1 MTTRHPTQVDVAS
14 RAGVSRA
21 TVSYVIN
28 GQANG
33 KVTISQETVD
43 RVLLAVQELGYE
55 PDAGAR
61 ALRLGSTKTIG
72 LIIPDLH
79 NPHFWQNA
87 DGVEQEARA
96 SGYRLL
102 LSSMDLN
109 LQYGEDIFKDL
120 SGRRIDALIL
130 MGLVVD
136 QSPEAQATLTR
147 SFSRKLPIVEVNDR
161 ARTNCIVDSVVS
173 DYRSA
178 TGEAMAHLFS
188 LGHRRIG
195 LVYGVAIADLAVD
208 RLEPYQEALVSN
220 GISVDQE
227 LIVNCGPNFEDGY
240 QAASRLL
247 KLEERP
253 TAIVAINDILA
264 HGVLR
269 AAGDRGLHIPNDFS
283 LVGFDDIPASR
294 YLVPRLTTA
303 SKDPVRMGREAV
315 RLALTRIEDPGQPC
329 RVVAIPSQFIVRE
342 STGPVPDRDPQ

>member
-1 MTTRHPTQVDVAS
+1 MRRPTQVDVAT

-33 KVTISQETVD
+33 KVSISQETVD
-43 RVLLAVQELGYE
+43 RVLQAVQELGYE
-55 PDAGAR
+55 PDAGAQ
-61 ALRLGSTKTIG
+61 ALRTGSSKTIG

-79 NPHFWQNA
+79 NPHFWENA

-96 SGYRLL
+96 AGYRLL

-109 LQYGEDIFKDL
+109 VQYGEDIFKDL

-130 MGLVVD
+130 MGLGVD
-136 QSPEAQATLTR
+136 RSSEAQATLAR
-147 SFSRKLPIVEVNDR
+147 SLSRNLPIVEVNDHTT
-161 ARTNCIVDSVVS
+161 TNHKVDAVIS

-178 TGEAMAHLFS
+178 AAEAMAHLIS

-195 LVYGVAIADLAVD
+195 FINGVAIADLALD
-208 RLEPYQEALVSN
+208 RLEPYQEALVSL
-220 GISVDQE
+220 GIPVDQA
-227 LIVNCGPNFEDGY
+227 LIVNCGPAFEDGY

-247 KLEERP
+247 QLENRP
-253 TAIVAINDILA
+253 TAIIAINDILA
-264 HGVLR
+264 LGVLR
-269 AAGDRGLHIPNDFS
+269 AAGDLGLHVPQDFS
-283 LVGFDDIPASR
+283 LVGFDDIPAAR

-315 RLALTRIEDPGQPC
+315 RLALSRIEDPGQPS
-329 RVVAIPSQFIVRE
+329 RIVTIPSQFIVRE
-342 STGPVPDRDPQ
+342 STGPVPD